1 MFRRYSAVPLVAG
14 ILYCMLLPTNPVMA
28 RPFAITHYEYYSVSG
43 VSAASLHQSLVVHGP
58 QVNGYKA
65 YVADLDDRPSERRTV
80 SRIRK
85 KTAAKI
91 KMIDCS

>member
-58 QVNGYKA
+58 CVGQPSRPGRGY
-65 YVADLDDRPSERRTV
+65 RP
-80 SRIRK
+80 
-85 KTAAKI
+85 
-91 KMIDCS
+91 